1 MHLDKNKLMEV
12 ATPMSDES
20 RSKMHQRKK
29 DRYWKAASAAISAK
43 VRRQL
48 KVSGTTRVKLAES
61 LEVTPANITRY
72 LSGETNFELKTLVE
86 LERALD
92 IEIINRSV
100 IPEEDK
106 RPVIIEV
113 RYDYP
118 LNDEWQS
125 SEIGVGRNKNKYPI
139 YG

>member
-1 MHLDKNKLMEV
+1 MQLDKNKLMEV
-12 ATPMSDES
+12 ATPLSDES
-20 RSKMHQRKK
+20 RSRMRQRKK
-29 DRYWKAASAAISAK
+29 DRYWKAASAAIAAK

-86 LERALD
+86 LERALNM
-92 IEIINRSV
+92 EIINRSV

-106 RPVIIEV
+106 RPIIIEV

>member
-1 MHLDKNKLMEV
+1 MQLDKNKLMEV
-12 ATPMSDES
+12 ATPLSDES
-20 RSKMHQRKK
+20 RSRMRQRKK
-29 DRYWKAASAAISAK
+29 DRYWKAVSAAIAAK

-86 LERALD
+86 LERALNM
-92 IEIINRSV
+92 EIINRSV

-106 RPVIIEV
+106 RPIIIEV